1 MILWNMW
8 VYGITWYLLI
18 MILYAFETKWE
29 DISWREHKDE
39 NIFIRVLEDIT
50 ENNLLGVFKVSVI
63 TLQNNV
69 NLKYRKQF
77 LVQNTGKTFC

>member
-1 MILWNMW
+1 MGRHFMK
-8 VYGITWYLLI
+8 GTQ
-18 MILYAFETKWE
+18 
-29 DISWREHKDE
+29 RQE

-69 NLKYRKQF
+69 TLKYRKQF